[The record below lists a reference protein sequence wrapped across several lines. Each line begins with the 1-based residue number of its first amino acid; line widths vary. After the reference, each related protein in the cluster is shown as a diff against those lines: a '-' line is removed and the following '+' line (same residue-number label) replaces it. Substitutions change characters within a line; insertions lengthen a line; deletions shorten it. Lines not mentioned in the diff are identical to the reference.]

1 MAASLKD
8 IRLTALSVTPHTG
21 LLDGEQVTVR
31 VTGGSSGTTYAVVD
45 CDPKALLL
53 LLEPG
58 ASVQDACDSRHNSVM
73 AVNRA
78 GVASTTLALP
88 WGHSTT
94 ALGGANCLKVKCF
107 VAVEALHS
115 TGGLST
121 LAQDLTFSATACAV
135 PGSCTTPADAW
146 DPSLGPPPIVRSGPA
161 RREESSPT
169 SSGPTSSQPP
179 NTSTR
184 VRVLR
189 ASRAVRATR
198 LPPCSD
204 RRWRAR

>member
-1 MAASLKD
+1 MAASLKG
-8 IRLTALSVTPHTG
+8 IRLTALSVSPHTG

-31 VTGGSSGTTYAVVD
+31 VTGGSSGTIYAVVD

-78 GVASTTLALP
+78 GVASTTIALP
-88 WGHSTT
+88 AVLTT
-94 ALGGANCLKVKCF
+94 AIGGANCLKVKCF

-121 LAQDLTFSATACAV
+121 LTQDLTFSATACAA

-146 DPSLGPPPIVRSGPA
+146 DPSLGPPPTVRSGPA
-161 RREESSPT
+161 GARAARPRAARPRASRPT
-169 SSGPTSSQPP
+169 RLP
-179 NTSTR
+179 R
-184 VRVLR
+184 ARVLR

-198 LPPCSD
+198 LPSCSN
-204 RRWRAR
+204 RRWPAR